1 MRPRVVLAEDH
12 PDMMTA
18 LARLI
23 APACEI
29 VARVAD
35 GTEVLDCV
43 ARLRPDVLI
52 VDVNMPG
59 LDGIEICRRSVRAFP
74 AVGVIVL
81 TAAVDA
87 SLERGARDAGAA
99 AFISKL
105 FAAEELPAAIAA
117 CAGRGN

>member
-12 PDMMTA
+12 PEMMTA

-23 APACEI
+23 EPACEI
-29 VARVAD
+29 VARVTDGAD
-35 GTEVLDCV
+35 VLDCV
-43 ARLRPDVLI
+43 ARLRPDVLV

-59 LDGIEICRRSVRAFP
+59 LDGIEICRRTVRALP
-74 AVGVIVL
+74 TVGVIVL

-87 SLERGARDAGAA
+87 SLERGAREAGAA

-105 FAAEELPAAIAA
+105 LAAEELPAAIAGIA
-117 CAGRGN
+117 DRSS